1 MAETYGD
8 YFRGLGR
15 SIGQGVTFGFG
26 DEIEAGIR
34 ALGAGTYDEEVA
46 KIRADLEKFRETN
59 PVSAYGSEV
68 TASLPT
74 GLGLGALALRAGV
87 RGIGKIGAAEGALYG
102 AGVGEDAEGR
112 AVSAAIGAP
121 LGAAGAVVGERVI
134 QASPL

>member
-46 KIRADLEKFRETN
+46 KIRADLEKFRKTN
-59 PVSAYGSEV
+59 PVSAYGSEIA
-68 TASLPT
+68 ASLPT
-74 GLGLGALALRAGV
+74 GLGL
-87 RGIGKIGAAEGALYG
+87 
-102 AGVGEDAEGR
+102 
-112 AVSAAIGAP
+112 AVSWNP
-121 LGAAGAVVGERVI
+121 SLHHHE
-134 QASPL
+134 